1 MSKLTAKPSAIPKA
15 PKAPTSLQSPI
26 GQKISGTGVKLDRDE
41 GVRGAHS
48 RSEHVGK
55 TGSQLTARNKNTAT
69 TFLSKT
75 DQNKAVAQRLT
86 PGALKSVPG
95 QPQTKIVQGVVGKT
109 ASIARVSEKVPGR
122 PNKVYNAKV
131 TQTTVVTQRRDG
143 STIQTSYPSKMTPL
157 PKPAPGPS
165 LKPKTKANVTGVAT
179 GASQLRKVPA
189 PVAKGPS
196 LASDNGRGVQ
206 KNFGGVMPKPK
217 GK

>member
-1 MSKLTAKPSAIPKA
+1 MSKMTAKPNAIPKA
-15 PKAPTSLQSPI
+15 PKAPTSMLSPS
-26 GQKISGTGVKLDRDE
+26 GQKIANTGAKLDRDE

-55 TGSQLTARNKNTAT
+55 TGAQLTGRGKQTAT

-86 PGALKSVPG
+86 PGAVKPVPG
-95 QPQTKIVQGVVGKT
+95 QPQTKIVKGVMGKT
-109 ASIARVSEKVPGR
+109 ASIARVSEKVPGK

-131 TQTTVVTQRRDG
+131 TETTVVTQRRDG
-143 STIQTSYPSKMTPL
+143 QTIQTSYPSKMTAL

-165 LKPKTKANVTGVAT
+165 LKPTTKANVTSIAS

-189 PVAKGPS
+189 PVTKGPS
-196 LASDNGRGVQ
+196 LARDNGKGVQ
-206 KNFGGVMPKPK
+206 KNFGGVMPK